1 MIRLNAS
8 VRKRKEKKKKK
19 ALGMLVPCSVANVH
33 GRLTCTE
40 GLGSPNDIYFR
51 NLLICSEAEINPS
64 AYYKL
69 S

>member
-1 MIRLNAS
+1 MIRLSAS
-8 VRKRKEKKKKK
+8 VKKEKEKKK
-19 ALGMLVPCSVANVH
+19 ALGMLVPCSVTKVH
-33 GRLTCTE
+33 GRLTCAE

-51 NLLICSEAEINPS
+51 NLLICSEAEISPS